1 MVLAVLKYRVTQKKK
16 NATHENVNK
25 MFKILKI
32 TTPYLEHS
40 KLTVHDLSTKFQV
53 QGSSSIGFTPFPK
66 YAPDMPYGIGS
77 TPEHDTQK
85 YQ

>member
-1 MVLAVLKYRVTQKKK
+1 MVLKYRVTQKKK

-25 MFKILKI
+25 KI
-32 TTPYLEHS
+32 TTPYYLEHS

-53 QGSSSIGFTPFPK
+53 QGSNSIGFTPFPK